1 MTAIASEI
9 FRSYVLLVAGWLM
22 LGGMVISALRW
33 RIKDKV
39 EHAWRAYRSWLV
51 MIPLIVVVMTLGHE
65 AFVLFV
71 AGLALCGLW
80 EFATATG
87 LSRDRWLTGVVG
99 VGILGLGVI
108 ALLSKGLVIT
118 SADALGFYNTLP
130 VLILPA
136 IFLVPIV
143 RNQTQGQLRQVS
155 LAVLG
160 FVLLGWLFCHLAL
173 LASTQHAYGYLSFL
187 LFAVEFC
194 DIAAY
199 VVGRTF
205 GKHLLRSE
213 ISPKKS
219 WEGAIGSFAVAM
231 ALPWLLWFS
240 FPHFRPLDLIVTGL
254 IVGLGGQL
262 GDLAISV
269 IKRDVEV
276 KDMGNVIPGHGG
288 ILDRIDSLIFVAP
301 LFFHYVRYFHELP

>member
-1 MTAIASEI
+1 MTALASEI
-9 FRSYVLLVAGWLM
+9 FRGYVLLVAGWL
-22 LGGMVISALRW
+22 LTGGLVISALRW

-51 MIPLIVVVMTLGHE
+51 IIPLIVLVMTLGRE

-80 EFATATG
+80 EFAAATG
-87 LSRDRWLTGVVG
+87 LARDRWMTGVVAIG
-99 VGILGLGVI
+99 VVGLGAV
-108 ALLSKGLVIT
+108 ALVGNGALVTSLDAIGL
-118 SADALGFYNTLP
+118 YNTIP
-130 VLILPA
+130 VFIVPA
-136 IFLVPIV
+136 IFLVPVV
-143 RNQTQGQLRQVS
+143 RNVASGQLRQIS
-155 LAVLG
+155 LAVVG

-219 WEGAIGSFAVAM
+219 WEGALGSFAVAL

-240 FPHFRPLDLIVTGL
+240 FPHFRPVDLLVTGL

-269 IKRDVEV
+269 IKRDIEI

-301 LFFHYVRYFHELP
+301 LFFHYVRLTQST